1 MSRAG
6 YSDDNDD
13 ILELGRW
20 RGQVTSAIRG
30 KRGQAFLRRLI
41 EALDAM
47 EDKALYAVDGDD
59 GLFAEYDVC
68 KPCAMGALALHSRME
83 DPLNIDGTDH
93 EHTAGKFNIAH
104 QLMREVEF
112 ENDECG
118 AGAYERNPDW
128 REGMPN
134 YLRWRWRS
142 EAPED
147 RWRRMRDWCVR
158 NLVEVKP

>member
-6 YSDDNDD
+6 YSDDCD
-13 ILELGRW
+13 ILVLGRW
-20 RGQVTSAIRG
+20 RGQVASAIRG

-47 EDKALYAVDGDD
+47 EDKALYAVGGDD
-59 GLFAEYDVC
+59 GLFAEYDTC
-68 KPCAMGALALHSRME
+68 HPCAMGALALHLEMK

-118 AGAYERNPDW
+118 MGLQVPNPDW
-128 REGMPN
+128 REGMPA
-134 YLRWRWRS
+134 YMRTMWG
-142 EAPED
+142 PETPEE
-147 RWRRMRDWCVR
+147 RWRRMRAWCAR
-158 NLVEVKP
+158 NLKEVTP